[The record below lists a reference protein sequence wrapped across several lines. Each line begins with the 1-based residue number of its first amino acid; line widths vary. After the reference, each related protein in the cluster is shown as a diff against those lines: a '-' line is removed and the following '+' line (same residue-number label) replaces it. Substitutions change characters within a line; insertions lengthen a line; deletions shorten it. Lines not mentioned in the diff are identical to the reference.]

1 MGIYKLPPA
10 SGPLSSS
17 LKWSLISF
25 SLPVLSIPESLKE
38 SKVRTK
44 FWKRKETEGEERRG
58 RNVTESRLRG
68 SQGPVD
74 APRPLASRPRTV
86 PGPVPLRIP
95 LGVPSCQGHCVCS
108 LPGERALWVG
118 EAGGLTGRRDSC
130 AHEPARSPPARRAVL
145 VSPVLSVQMPL
156 HICQPPHASWPSPA
170 LQPRLHNPPR
180 PAPALSPLRLTW

>member
-95 LGVPSCQGHCVCS
+95 LGVPSCQGTVCAACLVREHS
-108 LPGERALWVG
+108 GLERLEGLLGEGTLVPTNLPGAL
-118 EAGGLTGRRDSC
+118 LPTGRCWSAPSC
-130 AHEPARSPPARRAVL
+130 LSRCRFTSASLLTPPGRRLPSSRASITLPAP
-145 VSPVLSVQMPL
+145 
-156 HICQPPHASWPSPA
+156 
-170 LQPRLHNPPR
+170 PPR
-180 PAPALSPLRLTW
+180 SVH